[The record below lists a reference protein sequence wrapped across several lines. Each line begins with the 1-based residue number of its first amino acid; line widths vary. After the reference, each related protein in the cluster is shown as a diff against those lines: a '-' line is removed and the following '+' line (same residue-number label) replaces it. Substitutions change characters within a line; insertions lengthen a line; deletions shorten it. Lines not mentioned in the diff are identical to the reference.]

1 MENSKIESLTPEAIQ
16 AEKEQLKETPEAEVR
31 ASLIEK
37 YGLDEDTQYD
47 LIDSLV
53 QDKLEDKKALS
64 TVIGQ
69 KINWREK
76 AQAVSEKKPEVIP
89 QVQSLV
95 NLSEDEIMKKVEERL
110 NQKEL
115 ESLDLSDELKQE
127 VQNYAK
133 IRGVSLKEA
142 LKSPFIQFQKKEV
155 EDNAKNDGASI
166 SSSHKTMAKRDFSEA
181 KADDFDLTTEQG
193 NKDFNE
199 FKKWLKTQ

>member
-1 MENSKIESLTPEAIQ
+1 MENSKIENLTPEAIQ

-89 QVQSLV
+89 QVQS
-95 NLSEDEIMKKVEERL
+95 NSFSKEDIMKEIEEKME
-110 NQKEL
+110 QKEL
-115 ESLDLSDELKQE
+115 DTLEFSDELKQE
-127 VQNYAK
+127 IKNYAK
-133 IRGVSLKEA
+133 LNNVPVKTA
-142 LKSPFIQFQKKEV
+142 LKSSYISFMKDEETKR
-155 EDNAKNDGASI
+155 AKNDGASI
-166 SSSHKTMAKRDFSEA
+166 SSSHKTMANRDFSE
-181 KADDFDLTTEQG
+181 KNVSDFDLKTEEG
-193 NKDFNE
+193 RKGWAE
-199 FKKWLKTQ
+199 YKKWYQSQ